1 MQNKLRGYL
10 TDNSVTSDPN
20 DKILVLDPAGN
31 VGLPEIYVEMRFVL
45 LKRILHVS
53 IGQSIPIMTGLL
65 PNLNSRL
72 RNL

>member
-31 VGLPEIYVEMRFVL
+31 VGLPKFMWKCVR
-45 LKRILHVS
+45 K
-53 IGQSIPIMTGLL
+53 IPDFAKKHLSM
-65 PNLNSRL
+65 
-72 RNL
+72 